1 MAWVR
6 NPDCNVVDISAFS
19 ACWQTTQLSC
29 EPLVLIGELLES
41 LSPRLLFI
49 ADGLGDVLGAEVF
62 CGDFDREE
70 ARRMVADLLPRLRVD
85 RFVMIPYRGPIEG
98 VVVFG
103 VRLSCET
110 FRALFGGL
118 CGPGRGLERKLEEM
132 EPVLRVCGQL
142 VWMALSKETEARR
155 ALARKEQLHRELVS
169 LQKAYGK
176 LFEEIAAE
184 QERRLAQAEEYS
196 RRLER
201 EVEMRSM
208 ALQEAAEEA
217 KRQAEQLRMYS
228 AALEQALLAHEELTR
243 AAEAANRAKSE
254 FLANISHE
262 VRTPL
267 TAILGHA
274 DLLADQV
281 PPDSPGARS
290 VEVIRR
296 NGRHLLAILNDLL
309 DLAKAEAGKLEVNL
323 VPCSP
328 AEILEQVRQ
337 LMEARAVDKSLRLV
351 LEMGPLPPG
360 VITDP
365 TRVKQIL
372 LNFVGNAI
380 KFTQRGSVT
389 IRTRFLPEGENRGQW
404 VIEVSD
410 TGIGIAP
417 DVLQR
422 LFQPFEQGHSS
433 IARRFG
439 GTGLGLAICKRLT
452 GLLGGKI
459 EAESTLGVG
468 STFRVLLPVQKV
480 DCMPE
485 EEQPADLAPARL
497 PRLQGR
503 VLLVDDSP
511 DNRLLLQRI
520 LELAGAE
527 VVLATNGREAVEIV
541 LAPVKVLRPEV
552 VACQASQ
559 EAGEAADRCDCQV
572 RGAAVTAFALPL
584 EYSASL
590 PQPHFDL
597 ILMDI
602 QMPEMNGVVAMQL
615 LRSRGCTI
623 PIVAL
628 TANASSEDREEC
640 LRLGFDGFIAKPID
654 RAQFLQEVARFIG
667 RPEC

>member
-1 MAWVR
+1 MSGICEVGR
-6 NPDCNVVDISAFS
+6 NIVDLSGLS
-19 ACWQTTQLSC
+19 ACWQTTQLRC
-29 EPLVLIGELLES
+29 EPLIWIGELLEPV
-41 LSPRLLFI
+41 SPGLLFI
-49 ADGLGDVLGAEVF
+49 ADGYGNVLGAEVF
-62 CGDFDREE
+62 RRDLDTQE
-70 ARRMVADLLPRLRVD
+70 AWRLAVDLLPRLRLSRLVAVPD
-85 RFVMIPYRGPIEG
+85 TGPIEG
-98 VVVFG
+98 LLAFG

-110 FRALFGGL
+110 FGAVFGGL
-118 CGPGRGLERKLEEM
+118 CGPGRALERKLQEL
-132 EPVLRVCGQL
+132 EPVLLVCGQL
-142 VWMALSKETEARR
+142 LWTALAKEAEARQ
-155 ALARKEQLHRELVS
+155 ALARKEHLRRELTS
-169 LQKAYGK
+169 LQKAYAQ
-176 LFEEIAAE
+176 LFEEITAE

-201 EVEMRSM
+201 EVEVRSL

-217 KRQAEQLRMYS
+217 KRQAEQLRIYS
-228 AALEQALLAHEELTR
+228 AALEQALLAHEHLTR

-274 DLLADQV
+274 DLLADQI
-281 PPDSPGARS
+281 PRDSAAGRS

-309 DLAKAEAGKLEVNL
+309 DLVKAEAGRLEVNL
-323 VPCSP
+323 VPCCP
-328 AEILEQVRQ
+328 AELLEQVRQ
-337 LMEARAVDKSLRLV
+337 LMEVRAAEKSLRLV
-351 LEMGPLPPG
+351 VETEQMPPA
-360 VITDP
+360 VMTDP

-372 LNFVGNAI
+372 LNLVGNAI
-380 KFTQRGSVT
+380 KFTERGSVT
-389 IRTRFLPEGENRGQW
+389 IRSRFLPEAETRGHW
-404 VIEVSD
+404 TIEVID

-459 EAESTLGVG
+459 EAESTPGLG
-468 STFRVLLPVQKV
+468 STFRVILPV
-480 DCMPE
+480 
-485 EEQPADLAPARL
+485 EQAEYVSDESKSHESISVAL
-497 PRLQGR
+497 PQLQGR

-527 VVLATNGREAVEIV
+527 VVLATNGREAVEI
-541 LAPVKVLRPEV
+541 LLSPIRVLRPNL
-552 VACQASQ
+552 VACEVSDGQAGAV
-559 EAGEAADRCDCQV
+559 EYCDLEV
-572 RGAAVTAFALPL
+572 RGAVVTGYALPS
-584 EYSASL
+584 EHSRGL
-590 PQPHFDL
+590 PHPHFDL
-597 ILMDI
+597 VLMDI
-602 QMPEMNGVVAMQL
+602 QMPEMDGITATQL
-615 LRSRGCTI
+615 LRSRGCNI

-640 LRLGFDGFIAKPID
+640 LQLGFDGFIAKPID
-654 RAQFLQEVARFIG
+654 RAQFLHEVARFIG

>member
-1 MAWVR
+1 MNWVSEVGR
-6 NPDCNVVDISAFS
+6 NIVDLSGLS
-19 ACWQTTQLSC
+19 ACWQTTQLRC
-29 EPLVLIGELLES
+29 EPLIWIGELLEPV
-41 LSPRLLFI
+41 SPGLLFI
-49 ADGLGDVLGAEVF
+49 ADGYGSILGAEAFRQDLELEQAWRLV
-62 CGDFDREE
+62 
-70 ARRMVADLLPRLRVD
+70 VDLLPRLRLSRLVAVPD
-85 RFVMIPYRGPIEG
+85 TGPIEG
-98 VVVFG
+98 LLAFG

-110 FRALFGGL
+110 FGAVFGGL
-118 CGPGRGLERKLEEM
+118 CGPGRSLERKLQEL
-132 EPVLRVCGQL
+132 EPVLLVCGQL
-142 VWMALSKETEARR
+142 VWTALTKEAEARR
-155 ALARKEQLHRELVS
+155 ALARKEQIRRELVS
-169 LQKAYGK
+169 LQKAYAQ
-176 LFEEIAAE
+176 LFEEITAE
-184 QERRLAQAEEYS
+184 QEKRLAQAEEYS

-201 EVEMRSM
+201 EVEVRSL

-228 AALEQALLAHEELTR
+228 AALEQALLAHEQLTR

-274 DLLADQV
+274 DLLADQI
-281 PPDSPGARS
+281 PPDSVAGRS

-309 DLAKAEAGKLEVNL
+309 DLVKAEAGRLEVNL

-328 AEILEQVRQ
+328 VEILEQVRQ
-337 LMEARAVDKSLRLV
+337 LMEVRAAEKSLRLV
-351 LEMGPLPPG
+351 VETEQMPPA
-360 VITDP
+360 VMTDP

-372 LNFVGNAI
+372 LNLVGNAI
-380 KFTQRGSVT
+380 KFTERGSVI
-389 IRTRFLPEGENRGQW
+389 IRSRFLPEAESRGQW
-404 VIEVSD
+404 TIEVID

-468 STFRVLLPVQKV
+468 STFRVILPV
-480 DCMPE
+480 
-485 EEQPADLAPARL
+485 EQAELVPDENRSPDSVSVPL
-497 PRLQGR
+497 PQLQGR

-527 VVLATNGREAVEIV
+527 VVLATNGREAVEI
-541 LAPVKVLRPEV
+541 LLSPMRVLRPNL
-552 VACQASQ
+552 VAC
-559 EAGEAADRCDCQV
+559 EVCDDQMGSGKYCDLEV
-572 RGAAVTAFALPL
+572 RGAVITGYALPS
-584 EYSASL
+584 EHSQGL

-602 QMPEMNGVVAMQL
+602 QMPEMDGVTASQL
-615 LRSRGCTI
+615 LRSHGCSV

-628 TANASSEDREEC
+628 TANASNEDREEY

-654 RAQFLQEVARFIG
+654 RAQFLHEVARFVG